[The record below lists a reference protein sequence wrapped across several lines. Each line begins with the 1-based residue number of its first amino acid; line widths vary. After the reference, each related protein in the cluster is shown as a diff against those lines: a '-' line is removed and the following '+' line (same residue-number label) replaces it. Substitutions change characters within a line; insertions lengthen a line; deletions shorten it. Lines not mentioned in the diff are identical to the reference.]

1 MELNMT
7 EEAGEEDRL
16 IARLIEEAIKNI
28 FDQHFSP
35 KQFRNVVE
43 YFENGN
49 TLEVSDRMP
58 VKDYLSRIDKIRN
71 FSKQVEKYARELEPE
86 MAAGSQ
92 ADAVHVSVAE
102 FILDALHCHNRLNKK
117 QKSGTALYEL

>member
-1 MELNMT
+1 MT

-16 IARLIEEAIKNI
+16 IMRLIEEAVKNI

-58 VKDYLSRIDKIRN
+58 AGEFLSRIGKIRN
-71 FSKQVEKYARELEPE
+71 FSNQVEKYARELEPE
-86 MAAGSQ
+86 MTSGSQ
-92 ADAVHVSVAE
+92 VDAVYVSVAE

-117 QKSGTALYEL
+117 QKSGTALYGL